1 MNLILLWPEDWK
13 EREEE
18 GENKVDES
26 GAHAA
31 QETTSSVTGTGSSR
45 HAHTVRGSAVLADD
59 RRVGHVRN
67 VIRAQVGD
75 SLKVGEV
82 DGLIGTATV
91 TVLAHDRV
99 VLDVRLTLPPPPPSP
114 VTLVL
119 ALPEKTT
126 FAHVLH
132 QVTVLGVKRVYVVGA
147 AAVPGSWWG
156 SHVLRRDSIREML
169 TLGLEQTID
178 TLMPVVHLRQVGDVC
193 LVICPRF
200 CCLKHHCDHAT
211 CFIKHLTLVEAI
223 L

>member
-1 MNLILLWPEDWK
+1 MNLILLWPEDWTEK
-13 EREEE
+13 EEE
-18 GENKVDES
+18 GDDKAVENRDES

-31 QETTSSVTGTGSSR
+31 QETTASATGGGTSR
-45 HAHTVRGSAVLADD
+45 TRTVRGSAVLADD

-99 VLDVRLTLPPPPPSP
+99 VLDVRLTQPPPPPSP

-132 QVTVLGVKRVYVVGA
+132 QVTVLGVKRVYIVGA

-178 TLMPVVHLRQVGDVC
+178 TLMPEVHLRQVCTVFFVRRPWAC
-193 LVICPRF
+193 
-200 CCLKHHCDHAT
+200 
-211 CFIKHLTLVEAI
+211 
-223 L
+223 